1 MDLMS
6 MFLKI
11 QEVIGHE
18 GGVLINEM
26 SALIKEIPE
35 SSLIPSPM

>member
-1 MDLMS
+1 MDLMC
-6 MFLKI
+6 MFFKI

-18 GGVLINEM
+18 EGVLINEM

-35 SSLIPSPM
+35 NSLIPSPM